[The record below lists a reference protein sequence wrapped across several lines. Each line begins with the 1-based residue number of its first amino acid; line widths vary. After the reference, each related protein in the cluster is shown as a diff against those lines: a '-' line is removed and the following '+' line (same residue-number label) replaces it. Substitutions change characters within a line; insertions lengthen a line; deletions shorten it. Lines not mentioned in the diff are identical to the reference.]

1 MTYLDVVWKLFA
13 ERIHFRNALAKYS
26 KQESHT
32 EEAISEE
39 KV

>member
-13 ERIHFRNALAKYS
+13 EWIHFRNALAEI

-32 EEAISEE
+32 EAAISEE